1 MTDEIPDGPGIAT
14 LVVPMLGSVRAP
26 TDSAAAT
33 LSWLSAHGA
42 PRTAEVLDRLQR
54 HAWTI
59 ELPDPDAATQSELW
73 ATARFPISKGR
84 APRRARTRARQR
96 RDALGARRPAR
107 EGNAAE
113 PSRGAAAM
121 TSRTA

>member
-1 MTDEIPDGPGIAT
+1 MRVSMTDEIRDGPGIAT
-14 LVVPMLGSVRAP
+14 LVVPMPGSVRAP

-73 ATARFPISKGR
+73 ATARFPDLERARPYYGR
-84 APRRARTRARQR
+84 VRDVMRWAPVDPPAKATLLSLAEEPRR
-96 RDALGARRPAR
+96 
-107 EGNAAE
+107 
-113 PSRGAAAM
+113 
-121 TSRTA
+121 

>member
-1 MTDEIPDGPGIAT
+1 MTDEIADGPGIAT
-14 LVVPMLGSVRAP
+14 LVVPLPGSVRAP

-59 ELPDPDAATQSELW
+59 ELADPDAATQFELW
-73 ATARFPISKGR
+73 ATARFPDLESARAAARPYFGR
-84 APRRARTRARQR
+84 VRDVMRWARVDPPAKATLLNLAEEPRR
-96 RDALGARRPAR
+96 
-107 EGNAAE
+107 
-113 PSRGAAAM
+113 
-121 TSRTA
+121 